1 VMKTLTVKTSL
12 REEFIDITDE
22 VENVVKNSGVKNGI
36 CYLYVPHTTAGITI
50 NEGADISVKKDII
63 TALKKSLHMVLNIFI
78 WKGMRIVILK
88 QLLLVPL

>member
-1 VMKTLTVKTSL
+1 MKTLTVKTSL